1 MMGLIHTIKA
11 VGPIKKVI
19 FILFLALAVSIT
31 TSCAGQQPIPVEAYG
46 DESATLFENLP
57 TPLKSAELDVL
68 YATDRAPD
76 SDQEI
81 LLYGNDRSSSLAFGF
96 ARVSLGKDL
105 SWNDLVSWSQ
115 SKNPE
120 PVDIEPFVTSVT
132 EVARLPSSPYPY
144 ELNKNGQPILGAQFS
159 QQLNRA
165 QATIQN
171 TIRKRLELT
180 ERKNIYLHVHGIKSQ
195 LGDTLID
202 AAFTNHLFG
211 RQGVPIVYSWPAGQP
226 GLLRGYTG
234 DRESGEFTIFHL
246 KEFIRTITAIDEVEK
261 INFTAHSR
269 GTDVILTALRELIIE
284 ARASGKDPNRSLK
297 LSNLVL
303 LAPDID
309 ASVAGQRVIAEALT
323 FSLDRLTVYTNDHD
337 GAIAIATKLFAN
349 SQRLGNY
356 DVSKVTERQKESLK
370 RFKNYDI
377 IFYSGEGGG
386 LLEHS
391 YYRSPAM
398 LADYFLLLEGK
409 KPGASNGRP
418 LEPLGEYIWGMD
430 DNYLK

>member
-1 MMGLIHTIKA
+1 
-11 VGPIKKVI
+11 VYKKCKP
-19 FILFLALAVSIT
+19 ILFLALAVSVVL
-31 TSCAGQQPIPVEAYG
+31 SCSGLQPVPVEAYG
-46 DESATLFENLP
+46 EENATLFDKLP
-57 TPLKSAELDVL
+57 TPLKSADVDVL

-76 SDQEI
+76 SDQGI
-81 LLYGNDRSSSLAFGF
+81 LMYGNDRSSSLGFGL
-96 ARVSLGKDL
+96 ARVNLGKDL
-105 SWNDLVSWSQ
+105 SWDDLLSWSLSQ
-115 SKNPE
+115 NPE

-132 EVARLPSSPYPY
+132 EIARLPSSPYPY
-144 ELNKNGQPILGAQFS
+144 EADKNDQPVLGGEFS
-159 QQLNRA
+159 KQLNTA
-165 QATIQN
+165 QEIIQN

-180 ERKNIYLHVHGIKSQ
+180 ERKNILLHVHGIKTQ
-195 LGDTLID
+195 LGNSLID
-202 AAFTNHLFG
+202 AALTHHLYG
-211 RQGVPIVYSWPAGQP
+211 HQDVPIAYSWPAGQA
-226 GLLRGYTG
+226 GMLRGYSG
-234 DRESGEFTIFHL
+234 DRESGEFTVFHL
-246 KEFIRTITAIDEVEK
+246 KEFIRTIAAIGEVEK
-261 INFTAHSR
+261 INFSAHSR

-284 ARASGKDPNRSLK
+284 ARASGKDPRRSLK
-297 LSNLVL
+297 LSNLIL

-309 ASVAGQRVIAEALT
+309 ASVASQRIIAEALT
-323 FSLDRLTVYTNDHD
+323 FSLDRITVYTNNHD
-337 GAIAIATKLFAN
+337 GAIAAATKLFAS

-356 DVSKVTERQKESLK
+356 DVGDVTERQKKALK

-418 LEPLGEYIWGMD
+418 LEPLGEYMWGID